1 MGGGVLKSTLL
12 SVTTN
17 DMIGENAPSS
27 SDRAH
32 TTTLSAREAER
43 PLVWALKMNS
53 DLDKEEARELIT
65 AALAGDHEAQREI
78 DVNLLQESKGT
89 GSEKMKQAMKQ
100 LLELLARGELTK
112 LESARAEL
120 QVKYEARRHAKKV
133 QCAQHGTEQYPTQRK
148 SSVGCW
154 STKRG
159 VSRGRCHQA
168 PDQRQ
173 KTVLVL

>member
-1 MGGGVLKSTLL
+1 MG
-12 SVTTN
+12 N

-53 DLDKEEARELIT
+53 DLDKEEARELIA

-78 DVNLLQESKGT
+78 DVNLLQESKGA

-120 QVKYEARRHAKKV
+120 HAKKV
-133 QCAQHGTEQYPTQRK
+133 RCAQHGTEQYPTQRK